1 MTATDTPLIVQ
12 HLDPMGI
19 CTLTLNSPK
28 TRNALSRPMMQA
40 LLEAL
45 LAAGKSQEV
54 KVVIIAANGPV
65 FCAGHNLKE
74 LQPLEDPKALHGI
87 FALCSELMQHIVHLP
102 QPVIACVQGTAT
114 AAGCQLV
121 ASCDLAVT
129 ADHAHF
135 ATPGVNIGLF
145 CSTPMVAL
153 SRNVNAKAAMEMLL
167 TGEPI
172 SADEARAQGLVN
184 RVVPAEELGAA
195 TRALA
200 ETIAGK
206 AASTLKIG
214 KQAFYR
220 QRELSLTE
228 AYRYT
233 SDVMAMNM
241 QTADARE
248 GFAPFSKNA
257 RPVGRHSPTRQK
269 KKGRTSDLFDYSIEL
284 TATVVRLISRPARR
298 TSWPPVCPLPR
309 AQLPQAQ
316 PAQHRPRHHR
326 RVPLQTWYRRHF
338 PGHRSPSRPPS
349 APTTGGADRRNG
361 H

>member
-1 MTATDTPLIVQ
+1 MTATDTPLLER
-12 HLDPMGI
+12 HLNSKGI
-19 CTLTLNSPK
+19 CTLTLNSPG

-40 LLEAL
+40 LLDAL
-45 LAAGKSQEV
+45 LAAGRNQDV
-54 KVVIIAANGPV
+54 KVVVIAAKGPV

-74 LQPLEDPKALHGI
+74 LQPLDDPKALHGI

-102 QPVIACVQGTAT
+102 QPVIASVQGTAT

-121 ASCDLAVT
+121 ASCDLAVA
-129 ADHAHF
+129 ADQAHF

-153 SRNVNAKAAMEMLL
+153 SRNINAKAAMEMLL

-172 SADEARAQGLVN
+172 TAEEARVQGLIN
-184 RVVPAEELGAA
+184 RVVPASALSTA
-195 TRALA
+195 TTALA
-200 ETIAGK
+200 ETIAAK

-248 GFAPFSKNA
+248 GICAFIEKRAPKWQ
-257 RPVGRHSPTRQK
+257 G
-269 KKGRTSDLFDYSIEL
+269 
-284 TATVVRLISRPARR
+284 
-298 TSWPPVCPLPR
+298 
-309 AQLPQAQ
+309 
-316 PAQHRPRHHR
+316 
-326 RVPLQTWYRRHF
+326 
-338 PGHRSPSRPPS
+338 
-349 APTTGGADRRNG
+349 
-361 H
+361 